1 MSTICA
7 LRTWLPAARVRHD
20 PIYHRALADE
30 LGKAR
35 RGSISAGSSRGLGA
49 TANYLPDAGPGNALI
64 DDWVHAIAGCLVMRA
79 ASSQRQ
85 GARMMRDPIP
95 AAFLFQSASAKSLD
109 RNTFAMELV
118 DGLSVEDGAATLAAF
133 TAASIARSREHFP
146 EEPKLW
152 VICGGG
158 RRNKTLMTMIAGRV
172 DADVAPAEAAGM
184 NGDAIEAEA
193 WAYIAVRALKR

>member
-1 MSTICA
+1 
-7 LRTWLPAARVRHD
+7 
-20 PIYHRALADE
+20 
-30 LGKAR
+30 
-35 RGSISAGSSRGLGA
+35 
-49 TANYLPDAGPGNALI
+49 
-64 DDWVHAIAGCLVMRA
+64 
-79 ASSQRQ
+79 
-85 GARMMRDPIP
+85 MMRDPIP